1 MGLAVPDCPCKL
13 QQPEHGKCTQSHYK
27 NKRYSRPKAFF
38 RTSRAKPR
46 DFFIRWQGCPAAA
59 RGRCREFY
67 NDSNVVDRVEQ
78 CTSVD
83 EPLAE
88 TAATT
93 ACNIEQNRAG
103 SVGESASVRVGSAGS
118 RARAVG

>member
-1 MGLAVPDCPCKL
+1 MFLVIFCLLISLLVLEGYYCLFWWVNIYGVYPLYIFCCL
-13 QQPEHGKCTQSHYK
+13 ECTLVAARES
-27 NKRYSRPKAFF
+27 
-38 RTSRAKPR
+38 
-46 DFFIRWQGCPAAA
+46 RWQGCPAVA
-59 RGRCREFY
+59 RGRCREFC

-103 SVGESASVRVGSAGS
+103 SVGESASVLVGSSGS

>member
-1 MGLAVPDCPCKL
+1 MENAPSLTIKTSAIRGRKL
-13 QQPEHGKCTQSHYK
+13 FSEHHGR
-27 NKRYSRPKAFF
+27 NPVI
-38 RTSRAKPR
+38 
-46 DFFIRWQGCPAAA
+46 FFIRWQGCPAVA

-83 EPLAE
+83 EPLVE